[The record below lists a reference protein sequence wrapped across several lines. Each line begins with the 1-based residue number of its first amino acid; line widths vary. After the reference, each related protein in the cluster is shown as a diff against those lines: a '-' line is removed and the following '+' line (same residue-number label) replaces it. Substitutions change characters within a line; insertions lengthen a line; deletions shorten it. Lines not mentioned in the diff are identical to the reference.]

1 MQANSDIVLLFLIC
15 GWFWGLILV
24 LIVGA
29 IKVSQAMNLMQDFLD
44 IDVKKSEFR
53 QEDTIDQETFNSLA
67 GRKLEQK
74 SRALKAFKLFDV
86 HNKGLVVLEDLQRV
100 AADLDESL
108 AVEELEEMIREVDQS
123 GDGFLTPQDFLDIA
137 KKVQL

>member
-1 MQANSDIVLLFLIC
+1 M
-15 GWFWGLILV
+15 
-24 LIVGA
+24 
-29 IKVSQAMNLMQDFLD
+29 KVSKAMKLMQDFLD
-44 IDVKKSEFR
+44 IDVKKSEFSK
-53 QEDTIDQETFNSLA
+53 EDTIDQETFNLLA

-100 AADLDESL
+100 VADLDESL
-108 AVEELEEMIREVDQS
+108 TVEELEEMVREVDKS
-123 GDGFLTPQDFLDIA
+123 GDGFLTKTDFLDIA

>member
-1 MQANSDIVLLFLIC
+1 
-15 GWFWGLILV
+15 
-24 LIVGA
+24 
-29 IKVSQAMNLMQDFLD
+29 MQDFLD
-44 IDVKKSEFR
+44 IDVKKSEFSK
-53 QEDTIDQETFNSLA
+53 EDTIDQETFNLLA

-100 AADLDESL
+100 VADLDESL
-108 AVEELEEMIREVDQS
+108 TVEELEEMVREVDKS
-123 GDGFLTPQDFLDIA
+123 GDGFLTKTDFLDIA